1 MASRRRRCIVR
12 QATFFSHGIQ
22 KEDGAPRKGWV
33 FDEEH
38 PDTINGCQT
47 LKQVYELNNP
57 DHNSR
62 NTTPMLFDK
71 EAKKVM
77 HNESQIMAK
86 LIYDNCRHLGEH
98 PEVELYPEGSDE
110 EMKRIY
116 DELYE
121 PLLNGVYKAGFS
133 TTQEALDEATEPMF
147 ELLAKLDEKLGKQR
161 FLYGD
166 GKKFTMADIFLF
178 PTLLRFDF
186 VYHIHFKCSFKR
198 IQDHPNLREYVK
210 EIWQFPHVVQKAY
223 VTGCLFIFS

>member
-1 MASRRRRCIVR
+1 
-12 QATFFSHGIQ
+12 
-22 KEDGAPRKGWV
+22 
-33 FDEEH
+33 
-38 PDTINGCQT
+38 
-47 LKQVYELNNP
+47 
-57 DHNSR
+57 
-62 NTTPMLFDK
+62 MLFDTK
-71 EAKKVM
+71 EKQAL

-98 PEVELYPEGSDE
+98 PEVELYPEGSDK
-110 EMKRIY
+110 EMESIY
-116 DELYE
+116 DELYS
-121 PLLNGVYKAGFS
+121 PLLNGVYRAGFS
-133 TTQEALDEATEPMF
+133 TTQEALDEVTEPMF

-210 EIWQFPHVVQKAY
+210 EIWSWPTVQSCNKLDDICAHYYKSHTGVNPHGRIARVDRSWLSEAHNRDRLPIAKEEWFMKQ
-223 VTGCLFIFS
+223 